1 MKNKENQANRL
12 KITPLFIAIC
22 EAIELMAAPPA
33 LAANDADGFF
43 LLDGLAQVNTTGYHE
58 CQNYMSRDKV

>member
-43 LLDGLAQVNTTGYHE
+43 LLV
-58 CQNYMSRDKV
+58 

>member
-43 LLDGLAQVNTTGYHE
+43 STRRSRTSKYHRI
-58 CQNYMSRDKV
+58 S